1 MAIYLNK
8 FLPALVS
15 PLAII
20 LYLLAFSLLVNA
32 RWPRVL
38 AMVVTLVASNPLIG
52 ERAIRYLEKDYPPI
66 PLANV
71 PEVDAVI
78 VLGGMIRTVWQP
90 GGATAREMTDRV
102 DRLEAG
108 LALMALEKSDTIV
121 FTRGAVAWSVGEPEG
136 DYLRELAIG
145 RGLDPAR
152 IRLTGIVENT
162 ADEAREV
169 AGMMPDGQQ
178 IALVTSAFHMPRA
191 MQVFQRYGLDIV
203 PVPVDYMAVKSRLKP
218 NDLLPSDDAL
228 MKTSLFVREMIG
240 RLYYAIKG

>member
-1 MAIYLNK
+1 
-8 FLPALVS
+8 
-15 PLAII
+15 
-20 LYLLAFSLLVNA
+20 
-32 RWPRVL
+32 
-38 AMVVTLVASNPLIG
+38 
-52 ERAIRYLEKDYPPI
+52 
-66 PLANV
+66 
-71 PEVDAVI
+71 
-78 VLGGMIRTVWQP
+78 
-90 GGATAREMTDRV
+90 
-102 DRLEAG
+102 
-108 LALMALEKSDTIV
+108 MALEKSDTIV